1 MLIDE
6 VNKHLDTG
14 ICSMATQNNFKAEA
28 LDDFLETIGS
38 KVAATVALEADDEI
52 LIQRLL
58 EEEKLVVGLTTKM
71 KKKRNRYQEYN
82 EKTAPLMGYYNK
94 ARKVLRRK
102 WNRDNP
108 GNLNV

>member
-6 VNKHLDTG
+6 VNKHYTG
-14 ICSMATQNNFKAEA
+14 ILFDGYPEQFQAEA

-58 EEEKLVVGLTTKM
+58 ERKTSGRIDDQDEEK
-71 KKKRNRYQEYN
+71 KKSLPRIQRKNSSVNGVLQQS
-82 EKTAPLMGYYNK
+82 K
-94 ARKVLRRK
+94 KVLRRK